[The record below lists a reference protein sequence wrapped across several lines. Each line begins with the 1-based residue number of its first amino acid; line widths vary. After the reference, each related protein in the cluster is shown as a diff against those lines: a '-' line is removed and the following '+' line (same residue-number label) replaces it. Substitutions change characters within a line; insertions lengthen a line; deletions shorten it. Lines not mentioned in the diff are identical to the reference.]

1 MIYFKKIDD
10 EIISNSLHARRML
23 LFDLVNF
30 FSSKE
35 KRFFVQ
41 DFHVIHLKVRVA
53 TTSAL

>member
-30 FSSKE
+30 FSSEE
-35 KRFFVQ
+35 KLFFVQ